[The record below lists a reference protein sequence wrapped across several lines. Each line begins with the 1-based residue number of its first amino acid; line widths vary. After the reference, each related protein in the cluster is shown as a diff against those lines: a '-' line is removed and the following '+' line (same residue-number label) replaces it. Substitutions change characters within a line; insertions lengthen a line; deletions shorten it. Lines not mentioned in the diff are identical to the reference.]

1 MRSLFKYVNES
12 VLKKKNP
19 IFEVGEE
26 GGGDGRCRKPSTKMR
41 EMCVFGVPHLAVLR
55 HLVSS
60 DASCEMRKK
69 IIDPSSEKKFHG
81 VRQRLWGKWVA
92 EVQNL
97 AR

>member
-41 EMCVFGVPHLAVLR
+41 EVGI
-55 HLVSS
+55 
-60 DASCEMRKK
+60 E
-69 IIDPSSEKKFHG
+69 SERESENKERRER
-81 VRQRLWGKWVA
+81 V
-92 EVQNL
+92 EEDI
-97 AR
+97 